1 MINRVVLVGRLVKDV
16 EVKKTTN
23 GLSTT
28 TFTLAVD
35 RNGKKEEGKQNADF
49 PQVVAWRQ
57 AADFLGQYAKKGAVV
72 GVDGRIQTRTYDKD
86 GQTVYVTEVVA
97 ETVRL
102 IGGGNGKPQ
111 EVTDQVVEEVVEL
124 TPESEDLPF

>member
-86 GQTVYVTEVVA
+86 GQTVYVTEIVA

-102 IGGGNGKPQ
+102 IGGASGKPQ
-111 EVTDQVVEEVVEL
+111 EVADEVVEEVVEL